1 MDFIRIN
8 DERVKISNITSYC
21 EMQFMITDEE
31 LADMPAYRRERL
43 ESQRYA
49 LSIFCDGPRQ
59 NERAHCIFKDQEEL
73 DAALARLDAALPK
86 FFRANEWRTN
96 IANVVR
102 VSVTTEEDDGST
114 SILLHTPLSVIHVRE
129 NDETK
134 RNELLARID
143 STLESL

>member
-21 EMQFMITDEE
+21 EMQFMISDEE
-31 LADMPAYRRERL
+31 LASMPSYRREEL
-43 ESQRYA
+43 EAQRYA

-59 NERAHCIFKDQEEL
+59 NERAHCTFKNQEEL
-73 DAALARLDAALPK
+73 NAALARLDAALPK

-96 IANVVR
+96 LANVVC
-102 VSVTTEEDDGST
+102 VSITTEEEDGST
-114 SILLHTPLSVIHVRE
+114 SVLLRTPFSVIHVRA

-143 STLESL
+143 SALESL